1 MRVGRVSLIRELLG
15 LYRLVVEGW
24 ELVRSVGP
32 ARPRLDVMVRHR
44 KGRRGECGRCQ
55 ARSPWYDRGGRDGW
69 QRRWR
74 HVDAGYATVDLIGDT
89 PRVNCAVHGP
99 TVAVVAWARHASP
112 FTRAFEDLIVHDAI
126 TANKNAAAVRY
137 AITWRAVNNA

>member
-32 ARPRLDVMVRHR
+32 GRPRLDVMVRHR
-44 KGRRGECGRCQ
+44 AGRRGACGRCQ
-55 ARSPWYDRGGRDGW
+55 AWSPWYDRGGRDGW

-74 HVDAGYATVDLIGDT
+74 HVDAGYATVDLIGDA

-112 FTRAFEDLIVHDAI
+112 FTRAFEDLVVHDAV
-126 TANKNAAAVRY
+126 TGNKNAAAVRY